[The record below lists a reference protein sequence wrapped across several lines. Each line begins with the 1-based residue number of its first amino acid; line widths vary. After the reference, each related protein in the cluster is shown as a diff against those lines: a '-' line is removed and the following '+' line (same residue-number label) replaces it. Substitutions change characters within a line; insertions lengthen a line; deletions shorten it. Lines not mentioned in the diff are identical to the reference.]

1 MSKLGSFLVEITAK
15 GSFAHNLAI
24 TFSGNAVAQ
33 LIGFCFTPF
42 IARLYGPEAYGLF
55 ALFVGIANNISPLA
69 TLQLPSGYVVA
80 TDQKEFANLV
90 KLTLLIL
97 LAVTSTLIT
106 TVAVLND
113 FILEFFDVP
122 ELDGYLPLLPMYLF
136 LMGLDYIM
144 LGWTTREKKF
154 RDIAKA
160 RLVSIF
166 FSKVFTVVFALV
178 AQPLAIGM
186 IVGNLLNYPINSIGL
201 ARLRVIPILTDLPKL
216 NFDGVLVTLRKYI
229 NYPLYLMPAVFV
241 SGLSNQLPI
250 YFFSVFYSPSSLGHF
265 ALANGVIS
273 APLSIIVTSSSVVFL
288 QKAAETYAKSSSLLG
303 EIVLRLYHR
312 MLLITTPPLI
322 AMSLSSKWLFTL
334 VFGSEWAP
342 AGTMAAFISLSVL
355 PVVSGP
361 LSSIYRIVDR
371 QRLEFSLNVMSLFLK
386 ASAILVGIYYD
397 NIIIATISYCF
408 ASYIS
413 AIVSIL
419 VVFRLLSIKAQV
431 VARDSFLG
439 ILMFIVVIFLY
450 CV

>member
-1 MSKLGSFLVEITAK
+1 MLHLSHRMALVILDTGVA
-15 GSFAHNLAI
+15 LAI

-250 YFFSVFYSPSSLGHF
+250 YFF
-265 ALANGVIS
+265 
-273 APLSIIVTSSSVVFL
+273 
-288 QKAAETYAKSSSLLG
+288 
-303 EIVLRLYHR
+303 
-312 MLLITTPPLI
+312 
-322 AMSLSSKWLFTL
+322 
-334 VFGSEWAP
+334 
-342 AGTMAAFISLSVL
+342 
-355 PVVSGP
+355 
-361 LSSIYRIVDR
+361 
-371 QRLEFSLNVMSLFLK
+371 
-386 ASAILVGIYYD
+386 
-397 NIIIATISYCF
+397 
-408 ASYIS
+408 
-413 AIVSIL
+413 
-419 VVFRLLSIKAQV
+419 
-431 VARDSFLG
+431 
-439 ILMFIVVIFLY
+439 
-450 CV
+450 